1 MAVKIDSSRLADTI
15 NGYLAEYGDDVRD
28 AIEASSKKVAKEVVK
43 ELKQGGGF
51 GGTGEFNKGWT
62 SKTEQTRLGSGT
74 VVYNKTQPGLAHLLE
89 FGHAKQNGGRTRAFN
104 FIAPIND
111 SIEGKFVQ
119 AFEESI
125 GG

>member
-1 MAVKIDSSRLADTI
+1 MAVKIDSQSLADVI
-15 NGYLAEYGDDVRD
+15 SGYLEEYGDDVRD

-43 ELKQGGGF
+43 ELKRGGSY

-62 SKTEQTRLGSGT
+62 SKTEQTRLGSAT
-74 VVYNKTQPGLAHLLE
+74 VVYNRTAPGLAHLLE
-89 FGHAKQNGGRTRAFN
+89 FGHAKANGGRTRAFN

-111 SIEGKFVQ
+111 SIEGKFVK

>member
-1 MAVKIDSSRLADTI
+1 MKIDSQALAATI
-15 NGYLAEYGDDVRD
+15 NGYLEEYGDDVRE

-74 VVYNKTQPGLAHLLE
+74 VVYNKSQPGLAHLLE
-89 FGHAKQNGGRTRAFN
+89 FGHAKANGGRTKAYN

-111 SIEGKFVQ
+111 SIEDKFVT
-119 AFEESI
+119 AFEQSI

>member
-74 VVYNKTQPGLAHLLE
+74 VVYNKTAPGLAHLLE
-89 FGHAKQNGGRTRAFN
+89 FGHAKRNGGRTRAFN